1 MCSALFPGAYV
12 LCSFLAV
19 GHTWRSRH
27 WTLAL
32 SLELGWQ
39 SRSDHPPSH
48 HKPRAPPPP
57 SQFCPPP
64 PPRQPSE
71 PTLLMPTRL
80 GVMTFL

>member
-39 SRSDHPPSH
+39 SHSDHPPSH
-48 HKPRAPPPP
+48 HKPRGPPPLP
-57 SQFCPPP
+57 RLSFVL
-64 PPRQPSE
+64 RQPSE
-71 PTLLMPTRL
+71 PALLMPTRL
-80 GVMTFL
+80 GVMTFS

>member
-48 HKPRAPPPP
+48 HKPRGAPPPP
-57 SQFCPPP
+57 VSVLFPGSPQNQHSSC
-64 PPRQPSE
+64 QPD
-71 PTLLMPTRL
+71 L
-80 GVMTFL
+80 GS